1 MSKFEI
7 GNVSLLYVNAVQ
19 GLEGKINHNP
29 IHGGCFEV
37 LFFFFLVLWPH
48 HLLEYRFFGY
58 SSSLIWK
65 KNKAE

>member
-29 IHGGCFEV
+29 IHGGCFKV
-37 LFFFFLVLWPH
+37 L
-48 HLLEYRFFGY
+48 
-58 SSSLIWK
+58 SSSS
-65 KNKAE
+65 